1 MRNPDDA
8 MTARERGLTITCQQV
23 VDVITDYLEGAMEPD
38 LREEFD
44 AHLALCPGCAEYL
57 TQMRTTIQAVG
68 HVPAE
73 TLPAHAQSELLDAFR
88 DLFPKKP

>member
-1 MRNPDDA
+1 
-8 MTARERGLTITCQQV
+8 MTAMRVLSCREIVELV
-23 VDVITDYLEGAMEPD
+23 TDYLEGAMEPGP
-38 LREEFD
+38 REEFE
-44 AHLALCPGCAEYL
+44 AHLALCPGCAEYV
-57 TQMRTTIQAVG
+57 TQMRTTIQAIG